1 MSGVS
6 RIVVDGVTYYN
17 HDGET
22 WEEVCHS
29 SLGERD
35 RLNHK
40 NPPGNNDRNTFA
52 ESVNNIWYKV
62 VHVNGQLIRRDN
74 VKVQFYYFDENEK
87 PIEIHARPPV
97 SICNILSQ
105 DFEHAKKK
113 RLFYTETKDEQTPST
128 CSMQGGKSKRKSNRK
143 RQQRRTK
150 RRQQKSK
157 RRQRK

>member
-1 MSGVS
+1 MQDVTS
-6 RIVVDGVTYYN
+6 IEVDGVTYYN
-17 HDGET
+17 HKGET
-22 WEEVCHS
+22 WDEVCGS

-40 NPPGNNDRNTFA
+40 TLPGERHAKTFA
-52 ESVNNIWYKV
+52 QFVNNIWYKV
-62 VHVNGQLIRRDN
+62 VHFKGELIRMDN
-74 VKVQFYYFDENEK
+74 VKVRFYYFDTDGK
-87 PIEIHARPPV
+87 PIEICARPPV
-97 SICNILSQ
+97 SLCNILSQ

-113 RLFYTETKDEQTPST
+113 PLYYTENEQTPST
-128 CSMQGGKSKRKSNRK
+128 CSMQGGKSKGKSNRK